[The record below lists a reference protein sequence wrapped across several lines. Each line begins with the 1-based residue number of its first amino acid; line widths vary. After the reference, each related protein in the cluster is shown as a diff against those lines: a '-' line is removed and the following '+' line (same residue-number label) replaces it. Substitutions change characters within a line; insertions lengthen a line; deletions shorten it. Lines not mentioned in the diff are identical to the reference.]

1 MAFQLPVG
9 IETKQIKHDRVS
21 ILYPQIS
28 GPSPSATR
36 IINNSII
43 NQVNALIKEQ
53 GKYLTSNQY
62 EMIGH
67 YELKTNERGILSLT
81 LSNYAMSTPSAHGM
95 TLLKGLT
102 FDVNSG
108 RSYQL
113 ADLFKPGAP
122 YVNVLS
128 REVQIQI
135 QLRQIPVLSPFTA
148 ISPNQDFYLADKSIV
163 LFYQLYDLAP
173 YYYGFPM
180 FPISNYTLLPLVSD
194 QSPISILAID
204 SQ

>member
-9 IETKQIKHDRVS
+9 IETRQIKHNQVS
-21 ILYPQIS
+21 ILYPQIT
-28 GPSPSATR
+28 GPSPAATR
-36 IINNSII
+36 QINSAII

-53 GKYLTSNQY
+53 GKFLTSNQF

-95 TLLKGLT
+95 TFLKGLT
-102 FDVNSG
+102 FDVNTG
-108 RSYQL
+108 KQYQL
-113 ADLFKPGAP
+113 SDLFKPGAP
-122 YVNVLS
+122 YVSVLS

-135 QLRQIPVLSPFTA
+135 QLRQLPVLSPFSA
-148 ISPNQDFYLADKSIV
+148 IAPNQDYCLADKTLV
-163 LFYQLYDLAP
+163 LFYQLYELVP

-180 FPISNYTLLPLVSD
+180 FPISNYTLLSLVPD
-194 QSPISILAID
+194 QSPISILAVD
-204 SQ
+204 SE